1 MGYGGE
7 NKHLMILA
15 VVRQSAVAQPE
26 WLWGE
31 RHGEGSQEP
40 WERHGSGSSC
50 CFQRIL
56 ITLRRW
62 WLGLASNFKAWT
74 YCSGFSCCGAWA
86 PENSGFSSWS
96 PWAP

>member
-31 RHGEGSQEP
+31 RHGEGSQVDPFQVEVLP
-40 WERHGSGSSC
+40 HHGTEAWSMGGERAG
-50 CFQRIL
+50 
-56 ITLRRW
+56 
-62 WLGLASNFKAWT
+62 
-74 YCSGFSCCGAWA
+74 
-86 PENSGFSSWS
+86 
-96 PWAP
+96 